1 MKVVTAN
8 EMRRID
14 QQTIEDIGIPGMV
27 LMEHAGTAVVR
38 AIQSH
43 FPNCKR
49 IGIFVGKGNNGGD
62 GLVIARQLSHIGQSV
77 QIFLV
82 SPPDRFIGD
91 ALTNLQIVQNL
102 KLPIEH
108 IFSETALEAMEGKIA
123 ACDLIVDAIFGTG
136 LRRAVRGDI
145 AAVIER
151 INAIQR
157 PVIAIDLPSGL
168 AADTGLAEGACI
180 HADYTVTIG
189 LPKRG
194 LLLYPGAEL
203 TGQLEVADIGFP
215 ERVINAQNIRVNW
228 TQPIAKTGASHT
240 EVSEWIPPRPRHSH
254 KGTYGRVFVVAG
266 SMGMTG
272 AAALGCEAALRVGAG
287 LVTLGIPKSLNPIL
301 EVKLSEVMTL
311 PLPETP
317 EGSLAFAAK
326 SQILDFVERTSSI
339 LAIGPGLSQH
349 PETVKLI
356 HSLIRE
362 NRGLPVVIDADG
374 LNALSQGE
382 TTAQSP
388 RSTVKNLLSSLTA
401 PAVLTPHPGEMSRLI
416 GGSVRELE
424 QNRIG
429 MAQQFVQEL
438 SITQEQDITQ
448 EQNVTLV
455 LKGAPT
461 VIAGANGEVW
471 LNATGN
477 PGMATAGMGDVLTGV
492 IAGLI
497 AQGVSSF
504 DAAVLGV
511 YLHGLAGDIVAES
524 LGMHGLMAGDVLN
537 AIPEAI
543 QTCSVRGT

>member
-1 MKVVTAN
+1 
-8 EMRRID
+8 
-14 QQTIEDIGIPGMV
+14 
-27 LMEHAGTAVVR
+27 
-38 AIQSH
+38 
-43 FPNCKR
+43 
-49 IGIFVGKGNNGGD
+49 
-62 GLVIARQLSHIGQSV
+62 
-77 QIFLV
+77 
-82 SPPDRFIGD
+82 
-91 ALTNLQIVQNL
+91 
-102 KLPIEH
+102 
-108 IFSETALEAMEGKIA
+108 
-123 ACDLIVDAIFGTG
+123 
-136 LRRAVRGDI
+136 
-145 AAVIER
+145 
-151 INAIQR
+151 
-157 PVIAIDLPSGL
+157 
-168 AADTGLAEGACI
+168 
-180 HADYTVTIG
+180 
-189 LPKRG
+189 
-194 LLLYPGAEL
+194 
-203 TGQLEVADIGFP
+203 
-215 ERVINAQNIRVNW
+215 
-228 TQPIAKTGASHT
+228 
-240 EVSEWIPPRPRHSH
+240 
-254 KGTYGRVFVVAG
+254 
-266 SMGMTG
+266 
-272 AAALGCEAALRVGAG
+272 
-287 LVTLGIPKSLNPIL
+287 
-301 EVKLSEVMTL
+301 MTL

-438 SITQEQDITQ
+438 SITQEQDIIQ